1 MVSLGVPRLAHFCT
15 GHDGDA
21 IDVKNKFFAAEAL
34 RGVGGLVF
42 NALGN
47 RFASELGRLLW
58 YCSRRALL
66 AQTGVGGASHRLD
79 RSSRDDG
86 ARDIFIASSDAAGVS
101 WTRASTRLV
110 LHGRAAR
117 RYGQVGKAVVEGLR
131 VGAAAAERLHS
142 VCGDC
147 SLRRPQLGMAL
158 ERTAVRLARVWRPRQ
173 ALHSVRSLGRCS
185 GRRAE
190 SAGST

>member
-1 MVSLGVPRLAHFCT
+1 MSIHCCADFETIETFSHNYFFNQLGGEEGMV
-15 GHDGDA
+15 
-21 IDVKNKFFAAEAL
+21 IAAEDFYHAL
-34 RGVGGLVF
+34 CSESASTHCLYGLV
-42 NALGN
+42 NALLSLLLDFTCLPGKKALEKEH
-47 RFASELGRLLW
+47 RWPRLLW

-79 RSSRDDG
+79 RPSRDDG

-131 VGAAAAERLHS
+131 VGAAAAERLLPS
-142 VCGDC
+142 
-147 SLRRPQLGMAL
+147 P
-158 ERTAVRLARVWRPRQ
+158 P
-173 ALHSVRSLGRCS
+173 
-185 GRRAE
+185 
-190 SAGST
+190 SAGHGAGADGC